1 MSDLGFRWQANRRGE
16 VRVRR
21 GGRLVTT
28 LRGRAAAGFLA
39 EVARADAEAVQ
50 QLCARITGN
59 YKRGNECAARDHPRN
74 RAAAAVPGRRDRPR
88 SR

>member
-1 MSDLGFRWQANRRGE
+1 MADLGFRWPAIRRGE

-21 GGRLVTT
+21 EGRLVTT
-28 LRGRAAAGFLA
+28 LRGRAAEKFLA

-59 YKRGNECAARDHPRN
+59 YGRGNERDARNHPRN
-74 RAAAAVPGRRDRPR
+74 RHG
-88 SR
+88 